1 MKVKSLLTQYFQGE
15 QVYNYGGQ
23 VPPILFPDPT
33 PPPSPSPTQTP
44 TLTRTPTPTP
54 TPSSSPAPLTPTPT
68 ITSTATPTITPTN
81 TATPTPTRT
90 IPASPTP
97 TRTLTPTPTNTPS
110 STPAPPYLIG
120 NRLALDAAAY
130 VSGISWNDI
139 SGNGNVITLL
149 NSPTY
154 SSSNGGYFTFDG
166 INQYGT
172 APNSAS
178 LSITGTNFTCEYW
191 VKSNVIGDYIVV
203 AKAPYNAGPSNQN
216 GNYMLWYSDNYE
228 LFFTSADPSVSQ
240 ANARQATFTMDTNWH
255 QVVYQYS
262 AGTGTFYMDG
272 TIMTTTGPD
281 GFDLFPTIEPLQIAR
296 REDGF
301 GYLNGNLSIVNIWD
315 YPLTNTEIVQ
325 NWNYYRTRYGI

>member
-33 PPPSPSPTQTP
+33 PSPTPSPTSTAP
-44 TLTRTPTPTP
+44 ATPTP
-54 TPSSSPAPLTPTPT
+54 TPSSSAIPLTPTPTPT
-68 ITSTATPTITPTN
+68 ITSTLSPTPTTSSIP
-81 TATPTPTRT
+81 ATPTPTRT
-90 IPASPTP
+90 GTPTP
-97 TRTLTPTPTNTPS
+97 TLTPTNTPS
-110 STPAPPYLIG
+110 NTPAPPYLIG
-120 NRLALDAAAY
+120 NRLALDAGAY
-130 VSGISWNDI
+130 VSGITWNDI

-154 SSSNGGYFTFDG
+154 SSSNGGYFTFNG
-166 INQYGT
+166 LNQYGT
-172 APNSAS
+172 SPNSAS

-191 VKSNVIGDYIVV
+191 VKANVIGDYVV
-203 AKAPYNAGPSNQN
+203 IAKAPFTSGPGNQN
-216 GNYMLWYSDNYE
+216 GNYMLWYGDNYE

-272 TIMTTTGPD
+272 NIMTTIGAND
-281 GFDLFPTIEPLQIAR
+281 GFDLFPTTNPLQIGR
-296 REDGF
+296 RADGF
-301 GYLNGNLSIVNIWD
+301 GYLDGNLSIVNIWD